1 VLVWIGF
8 SLSIVLLLFIS
19 RRNLALGMAIAA
31 VVLGAFTLTPASFGG
46 ALWRTISDPSV
57 LLLALVVGLI
67 PIIGGAME
75 TSGQME
81 RLVSNL
87 RIGVRPFLAFAPAL
101 LGMLPMPG
109 GALLSAPL
117 IERGAGHTA
126 PDVKAAANVW
136 FRHALLLIYPL
147 GSGLIASA
155 KIAELD
161 VYAVIPYLVPAFLL
175 TVGVGYVFLLRRASG
190 RLTQHG
196 AFSVFG
202 LVVPLAIIL
211 AAPLLDLLLKGA
223 IDLPVAEIGTSAGV
237 TVSLIAAIAVGRLR
251 LRQLGRIARRMKPWK
266 YALIVLA
273 MFAFL
278 NVFTSSG
285 VPERIAAMTLP
296 PVVLCILIGAALG
309 LITGRLQAP
318 MSIVVPIYVSTYGGM
333 SAPVFALTYFAVFL
347 GYVLT
352 PIHPCISVSVE
363 YFKTSMG
370 PFLRRLAV
378 PAAIG
383 LVVSLVAGLLL
394 FRF

>member
-1 VLVWIGF
+1 MLVWLGF
-8 SLSIVLLLFIS
+8 ALSIVLLLAVS
-19 RRNLALGMAIAA
+19 RRNLALGMAIAS
-31 VVLGAFTLTPASFGG
+31 VVLAAFTLTPAAFGD

-67 PIIGGAME
+67 PLIGGAME

-81 RLVSNL
+81 RLVANL

-117 IERGAGHTA
+117 VERGAGHTA
-126 PDVKAAANVW
+126 ADVKAAANVW
-136 FRHALLLIYPL
+136 FRHALLLVYPL

-155 KIAELD
+155 KIADLD
-161 VYAVIPYLVPAFLL
+161 VYSAIPYLIPAFLL
-175 TVGVGYVFLLRRASG
+175 TIGVGYVFLLRRASG
-190 RLTQHG
+190 RLSQSG
-196 AFSVFG
+196 PFSILG

-211 AAPLLDLLLKGA
+211 AAPLLDLLLKGT

-237 TVSLIAAIAVGRLR
+237 AVSLIAAISIGRLGP
-251 LRQLGRIARRMKPWK
+251 RQLLEVARRMKPWK

-273 MFAFL
+273 MFVFL
-278 NVFTSSG
+278 NVFTTSG
-285 VPERIAAMTLP
+285 VPERIGAMTLP
-296 PVVLCILIGAALG
+296 PVVLCVVIGAILG

-370 PFLRRLAV
+370 PFLRRLAI

-383 LVVSLVAGLLL
+383 LIAALVVGLWL
-394 FRF
+394 FRL